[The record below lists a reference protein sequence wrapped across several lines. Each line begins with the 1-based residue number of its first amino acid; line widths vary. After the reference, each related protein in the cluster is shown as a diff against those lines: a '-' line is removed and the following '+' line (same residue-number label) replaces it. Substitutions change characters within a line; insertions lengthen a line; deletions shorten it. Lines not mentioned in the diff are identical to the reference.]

1 MKLKVLKALLFIL
14 FTTMGYTNLLAQPSL
29 GDIVITGYNSD
40 GDPSNPDVD
49 DEFVVTLLAD
59 MVGSTI
65 ISFTDNGWFASGG
78 FRAGE
83 GTITL
88 SMANAYSCGSEIR
101 FVKDGNGL
109 WSALDETG
117 TPTGSITQTGDLALS
132 SSGDQIMVYSGSIA
146 PTASDES
153 AFITALHFGGATWDA
168 DATGSVESAQPSIFI
183 NNPGNDF
190 AVAHQDN
197 GKFNCSGIGSTTNAF
212 PPDLRANIYDASHW
226 DFTNSSTS
234 RFDLSQ
240 FCNFSC
246 EPCLDPIIS
255 SISTNRLNNSFCL
268 GDLIVIS
275 IDGSANDAAT
285 WGLYTGS
292 CGDNLV
298 NSIPG
303 DSTTFELTAS
313 TSTTYFIRGEGG
325 CIGNNGNCTSIEV
338 VVGDTEAPLLTCPA
352 NINTVNDPDLC
363 SAIVNFNVS
372 ATDNCDPDIAITY
385 SQSSGTPFLV
395 GATIV
400 SVTATDDFGNSRNC
414 SFEIIVADAE
424 APAFSNCPTNIAIPN
439 DPGSCGA
446 IVNWTAPD
454 LTDNCSAPTISAS
467 HLPGDF
473 FPVGTTTVSYTG
485 IDEAANQAM
494 DCTFSVTV
502 DDSEAPAFSNCPTN
516 ITISN
521 DPGSCGAIVNWIAP
535 DLTDNCSA
543 PTISASHF
551 PGDFF
556 PVGTTTVSYTGID
569 EAANQATDCTFNV
582 TVDDSEA
589 PLFSN
594 CPTNITI
601 SNDPGSCGAIVNW
614 TAPDLTDNCSAPTI
628 SASHLPG
635 DFFPVGTTTVS
646 YTGID
651 EAANQAQDCTF
662 SVTVDDSEVPLFSNC
677 PTNITI
683 SNDLGSCGAIVNWT
697 APDLTDNCSAPT
709 ISASHLPGDFFPVGT
724 TTVSYTGIDEAANQ
738 AQDCTFSVTVDDS
751 EAPLFSNC
759 PTNFTISN
767 DLGSCGAIVNWT
779 APDLTDNCSA
789 PTISASH
796 LPGDFF
802 PVGTTTVS
810 YTGIDEA
817 ANQATDCT
825 FSITVDDSEVPIAI
839 CRNLTIQLDATGNA
853 SITVDEVNNGSNG
866 ACGAVVLTLDDYEFD
881 CNDIGSTAVTLLAT
895 DSGGNTA
902 SCTAIIEVED
912 NIQPMITA
920 CPSSLNAC
928 GSQAIDWTPPV
939 ASDNCTVSISSN
951 FTPSAIF
958 PEGTTTV
965 LYTATDDGGNTAS
978 CSFDITI
985 YPVPAISIVQ
995 ETLPNLCQGIAQL
1008 SAEVS
1013 NVSSLITPLTYAWS
1027 GGLGNESTALVL
1039 ENGSYELSVTD
1050 SRGCTAVTMT
1060 TLNVDIDRSLSG
1072 YVLLSKKN
1080 EIELKRSTVNGGGIG
1095 MLNQDGKVKLD
1106 DQTVVNTFVKAKQ
1119 IEVTGGSDLAN
1130 SIQQTAGVTL
1140 PPFLGHNRSGGNDI
1154 TVSENSSVTLSGD
1167 LYKKIIVEKNATLI
1181 FDNPEVFIEEMET
1194 KEGAIVDFAQD
1205 AVLRIKKDLK
1215 IDKENSFNPVSRA
1228 VVVYLKEKL
1237 EVKENSDFKAT
1248 VYTEDKIE
1256 TKGES
1261 ANKPTNMTGLFI
1273 AIEEIKSDKWTNW
1286 NWSNNC
1292 NLNLGGNNQPFIA
1305 INGANGRDSNEE
1317 LMPLDFKV
1325 FPNPAS
1331 DHLNLDLGQ
1340 FNDQPIAIQVFH
1352 VNGQLIHNQRFSNFS
1367 ASNLQL
1373 NTNAWADGTYFIR
1386 VIVNDKFPYMKKVLI
1401 QHP

>member
-551 PGDFF
+551 
-556 PVGTTTVSYTGID
+556 
-569 EAANQATDCTFNV
+569 
-582 TVDDSEA
+582 
-589 PLFSN
+589 
-594 CPTNITI
+594 
-601 SNDPGSCGAIVNW
+601 
-614 TAPDLTDNCSAPTI
+614 
-628 SASHLPG
+628 
-635 DFFPVGTTTVS
+635 
-646 YTGID
+646 
-651 EAANQAQDCTF
+651 
-662 SVTVDDSEVPLFSNC
+662 
-677 PTNITI
+677 
-683 SNDLGSCGAIVNWT
+683 
-697 APDLTDNCSAPT
+697 
-709 ISASHLPGDFFPVGT
+709 
-724 TTVSYTGIDEAANQ
+724 
-738 AQDCTFSVTVDDS
+738 
-751 EAPLFSNC
+751 
-759 PTNFTISN
+759 
-767 DLGSCGAIVNWT
+767 
-779 APDLTDNCSA
+779 
-789 PTISASH
+789 
-796 LPGDFF
+796 PGDFF